1 VPSCCP
7 DVKESAKWQWQNGTF
22 IRSTP
27 GNAQNV

>member
-1 VPSCCP
+1 
-7 DVKESAKWQWQNGTF
+7 VKESAKGQWQNGTF